1 MKNIAVKNGFS
12 VMTEDELYEVNGGKQ
27 IPATSFPEMGKDGYT
42 GEQYIMPDDHS
53 DTIYTGKPTYTEGSA
68 DLEHGTHGVYDTET
82 KTYLKK
88 LGLPEDTKEEEAN
101 NAVLFS
107 TAHYIQSIVVKMQKD
122 LILKYLEAKSHGQA
136 VENT

>member
-82 KTYLKK
+82 KTFT
-88 LGLPEDTKEEEAN
+88 PDPQPT
-101 NAVLFS
+101 
-107 TAHYIQSIVVKMQKD
+107 Q
-122 LILKYLEAKSHGQA
+122 
-136 VENT
+136 NTSSSSGPSGPSGASGGK